1 MSKIIKNLISGI
13 TALSLCTAMIG
24 FSPVNA
30 EDSGTLTVNRKM
42 YVDFMGR
49 GSTPA
54 TESPGKA
61 RLSKD
66 DVGNEFWV
74 GVAVDKVHDL
84 TLFTDGVYSLEVAFE
99 YNPDFL
105 EPYTATS
112 DPDADWLTALTDG
125 NLSTDGNNSLWW
137 NSSQYEIISV
147 RDTDLDT
154 TTDREN
160 KDLLSSRSNW
170 RMCTVCVTFKDGIT
184 FENTRFQGLTEES
197 KQYLLKLP
205 FKLKKVPADGDADQN
220 PTVLS
225 LVRGPETLDIGS
237 GQQGKEPYSAWE
249 ATVTDPDDATNMK
262 TLFTFDGDI
271 SLFDAGA
278 SITGIV
284 PVKTK
289 TGDETEDTTYT
300 LSTSKLLQSEGFDSE
315 KTEYY
320 LSVPN
325 ETEKLKLNITSSDA
339 PTVKANGTSV
349 NANSGSNQIYV
360 TDEFALAE
368 LNKDTANGG
377 EEDGFNN
384 TVTVESGGKTYTI
397 HIRRLLKPKIEL
409 NPGNSPY
416 GMIENMSTKYL
427 GEIDGWSD
435 SKIADAKTEFEKN
448 NCFVDGYVPNE
459 ALDMRIYNQYI
470 VYRPVVWGGTVDPE
484 VNMDRNVNAIFIY
497 NGMEFKD
504 PGFTVIDSFGDVV
517 SDPDVK
523 CSIKVKRMLSDGTG
537 GVTNTTDPDADDAAM
552 TRSFIEYDNVKSG
565 QLFTDITSSNV
576 NIRPVCPGV
585 YNLEYSTIDP
595 VSNEEIK
602 EIRKVIVLY
611 KTGDT
616 DFSADISPIDL
627 NSVKV
632 AISTGNLGISGASD
646 LINLLYIH
654 RVQDTDNSGDISPID
669 LNSIKTSISTSSEI
683 PLYYKS
689 LPCE

>member
-74 GVAVDKVHDL
+74 GVAVDKVYDL

-262 TLFTFDGDI
+262 TLFTFGGDI

-409 NPGNSPY
+409 NYGNSPY
-416 GMIENMSTKYL
+416 GRIMQDTSLVVAGDDAQTAQNQ
-427 GEIDGWSD
+427 
-435 SKIADAKTEFEKN
+435 ADAKLAFDTTKKYKSPEDATKTIDYIADEYDKDDYIYFKV
-448 NCFVDGYVPNE
+448 FKTVNE
-459 ALDMRIYNQYI
+459 STADLK
-470 VYRPVVWGGTVDPE
+470 
-484 VNMDRNVNAIFIY
+484 DRVLV
-497 NGMEFKD
+497 D
-504 PGFTVIDSFGDVV
+504 PGFKAYNSLGEEISTDNITRTITVRKFSNSIYLKDGETGV
-517 SDPDVK
+517 STFTYTHTGTDDFTEFKNSSAIVPDVYDMNYIFDDYDGTPVTFTRK
-523 CSIKVKRMLSDGTG
+523 IAVTYQLGDIDLTLAINANDTLAMRNQVNKIKLLSNLAFYFTRIADVDLSGALNANDTLAIRNHVNKVK
-537 GVTNTTDPDADDAAM
+537 
-552 TRSFIEYDNVKSG
+552 Y
-565 QLFTDITSSNV
+565 
-576 NIRPVCPGV
+576 
-585 YNLEYSTIDP
+585 
-595 VSNEEIK
+595 
-602 EIRKVIVLY
+602 
-611 KTGDT
+611 
-616 DFSADISPIDL
+616 
-627 NSVKV
+627 
-632 AISTGNLGISGASD
+632 
-646 LINLLYIH
+646 INQRYI
-654 RVQDTDNSGDISPID
+654 N
-669 LNSIKTSISTSSEI
+669 
-683 PLYYKS
+683 
-689 LPCE
+689 

>member
-262 TLFTFDGDI
+262 TLFTFGGDI

-300 LSTSKLLQSEGFDSE
+300 LSTSKLLQSEGFDSDT
-315 KTEYY
+315 TEYY

-349 NANSGSNQIYV
+349 NATPGSNQIYV

-377 EEDGFNN
+377 EADGFNN
-384 TVTVESGGKTYTI
+384 TVTVEAGGTTYTI
-397 HIRRLLKPKIEL
+397 HIRRLLKPKIVL
-409 NPGNSPY
+409 NPGNSPF
-416 GMIENMSTKYL
+416 GLIQQDDENFPTQADK
-427 GEIDGWSD
+427 D
-435 SKIADAKTEFEKN
+435 IAKQAF
-448 NCFVDGYVPNE
+448 
-459 ALDMRIYNQYI
+459 
-470 VYRPVVWGGTVDPE
+470 
-484 VNMDRNVNAIFIY
+484 
-497 NGMEFKD
+497 
-504 PGFTVIDSFGDVV
+504 IDSHATR
-517 SDPDVK
+517 K
-523 CSIKVKRMLSDGTG
+523 TYGTG
-537 GVTNTTDPDADDAAM
+537 KVPKNGQTKLTYNTHAW
-552 TRSFIEYDNVKSG
+552 
-565 QLFTDITSSNV
+565 
-576 NIRPVCPGV
+576 
-585 YNLEYSTIDP
+585 
-595 VSNEEIK
+595 
-602 EIRKVIVLY
+602 
-611 KTGDT
+611 
-616 DFSADISPIDL
+616 
-627 NSVKV
+627 NS
-632 AISTGNLGISGASD
+632 
-646 LINLLYIH
+646 
-654 RVQDTDNSGDISPID
+654 
-669 LNSIKTSISTSSEI
+669 
-683 PLYYKS
+683 
-689 LPCE
+689 

>member
-262 TLFTFDGDI
+262 TLFTFGGDI

-377 EEDGFNN
+377 EGDGFNN

-409 NPGNSPY
+409 NYGNSPY
-416 GMIENMSTKYL
+416 GRIMQDTSLVAAGDDAQTAQNQ
-427 GEIDGWSD
+427 
-435 SKIADAKTEFEKN
+435 ADAKLAFDTTKKYKSPEDETRTIKYWA
-448 NCFVDGYVPNE
+448 DEY
-459 ALDMRIYNQYI
+459 DKDDYIYFK
-470 VYRPVVWGGTVDPE
+470 VLKTVSDSTADLKDT
-484 VNMDRNVNAIFIY
+484 VLV
-497 NGMEFKD
+497 D
-504 PGFTVIDSFGDVV
+504 PGFKAYNSLGEEIQADNITRTITVRKFTNSIYLKDGEAGVSTVTYTHTGAENFTEITNSSKIVPDIYDMNYTFNDYDSTPVTFTRKIAITYQLGDVDLSRAINSNDTLAMRNQV
-517 SDPDVK
+517 THAQNISDLPFY
-523 CSIKVKRMLSDGTG
+523 VKRIADVDLSD
-537 GVTNTTDPDADDAAM
+537 A
-552 TRSFIEYDNVKSG
+552 
-565 QLFTDITSSNV
+565 
-576 NIRPVCPGV
+576 
-585 YNLEYSTIDP
+585 
-595 VSNEEIK
+595 
-602 EIRKVIVLY
+602 
-611 KTGDT
+611 
-616 DFSADISPIDL
+616 L
-627 NSVKV
+627 NSNDTL
-632 AISTGNLGISGASD
+632 AIRNHVTGASNIAQRY
-646 LINLLYIH
+646 IN
-654 RVQDTDNSGDISPID
+654 
-669 LNSIKTSISTSSEI
+669 
-683 PLYYKS
+683 
-689 LPCE
+689 

>member
-262 TLFTFDGDI
+262 TLFTFGGDI

-360 TDEFALAE
+360 TDEFVLAE

-384 TVTVESGGKTYTI
+384 TVTVESGGKTYKI

-409 NPGNSPY
+409 NYGNSPY
-416 GMIENMSTKYL
+416 GLIQQDDTTFPTQQDKDDAKQAFEDSHTTNKTYGSGMVPVGGQTKLKYNTQAWSSYQEFETDENGNPVAYNGDKDETAMFIFQRRNFRDVGFTAYDAMGDAVDADQVTRHVEVKSMKNGVPNYDDTLDASVSVSIDSNDIDDKVLYTDIKNINVRPDVYRMTYSFTDSYTQTTITVERKLIVVSRHGDALINNDNTVNNSDASTIITNVGKINSSNSLYRYR
-427 GEIDGWSD
+427 
-435 SKIADAKTEFEKN
+435 IADALVN
-448 NCFVDGYVPNE
+448 NDN
-459 ALDMRIYNQYI
+459 
-470 VYRPVVWGGTVDPE
+470 TV
-484 VNMDRNVNAIFIY
+484 NN
-497 NGMEFKD
+497 
-504 PGFTVIDSFGDVV
+504 
-517 SDPDVK
+517 SD
-523 CSIKVKRMLSDGTG
+523 
-537 GVTNTTDPDADDAAM
+537 A
-552 TRSFIEYDNVKSG
+552 
-565 QLFTDITSSNV
+565 
-576 NIRPVCPGV
+576 
-585 YNLEYSTIDP
+585 STI
-595 VSNEEIK
+595 VSNI
-602 EIRKVIVLY
+602 
-611 KTGDT
+611 TQ
-616 DFSADISPIDL
+616 
-627 NSVKV
+627 
-632 AISTGNLGISGASD
+632 LGEFYNY
-646 LINLLYIH
+646 L
-654 RVQDTDNSGDISPID
+654 P
-669 LNSIKTSISTSSEI
+669 SE
-683 PLYYKS
+683 
-689 LPCE
+689 